1 MADAVTSQTILDG
14 ERLFIAKFTNISD
27 GTGETAV
34 TKIDVTTLAPNSFGL
49 ACNGVK
55 LNKIYGTTHG
65 MEVRILWDATTD
77 QFAWQIPQNSNYLMD
92 LSSFGGIPNNAG
104 AVKPATFCLLQQT
117 LQLAT
122 CTLSCLNVSK
132 STHQLKVETH
142 NDRRRHSNSP

>member
-1 MADAVTSQTILDG
+1 MADAVTSQTLLDG

-27 GTGETAV
+27 GTGETGV
-34 TKIDVTTLAPNSFGL
+34 IKIDVSTLNPNSFGL

-92 LSSFGGIPNNAG
+92 FSSFGGIPNNAG
-104 AVKPATFCLLQQT
+104 AGKTGDVLFTTADASAGDMYSIVLECLKT
-117 LQLAT
+117 YA
-122 CTLSCLNVSK
+122 SA
-132 STHQLKVETH
+132 
-142 NDRRRHSNSP
+142 

>member
-14 ERLFIAKFTNISD
+14 ERLFIAKFTNFSD
-27 GTGETAV
+27 GTGETNV
-34 TKIDVTTLAPNSFGL
+34 IKIDVSTLNPNSFGL

-92 LSSFGGIPNNAG
+92 FSSFGGIPNNAG
-104 AVKPATFCLLQQT
+104 AGKTGNLLFSTADASAGDMYTIVLECLKT
-117 LQLAT
+117 YA
-122 CTLSCLNVSK
+122 N
-132 STHQLKVETH
+132 
-142 NDRRRHSNSP
+142 P